1 MNFFEYFDAGHALIT
16 ALVTIAAL
24 TPTDKDDYVLRR
36 VKNIFSKISNL
47 RRFLKKR

>member
-16 ALVTIAAL
+16 ALIAIAAL

-36 VKNIFSKISNL
+36 AKNIFDKVANL
-47 RRFLKKR
+47 RRYFKKR